1 MIILKPM
8 KISLRGN
15 EGNFL
20 KTKIKD
26 IAIITLFLSTGIRV
40 SECVGLDMNDV
51 NFRENSIRIIRKG
64 GNESVLYFGA
74 EVEKALLDYI
84 EVRVP

>member
-1 MIILKPM
+1 
-8 KISLRGN
+8 
-15 EGNFL
+15 
-20 KTKIKD
+20 
-26 IAIITLFLSTGIRV
+26 
-40 SECVGLDMNDV
+40 MNDV

-84 EVRVP
+84 EGPRTVLAKQAVPDETD